1 MPQEE
6 VEKVLA
12 KAGDSKNRKLV
23 NIGAYFEETK
33 RQMTDVLK
41 KSTMERD
48 KIKNE
53 LKQLQEDNRRYR
65 NELEACE
72 RRSREKRQMEVISD
86 SDIEEIERIARMVP
100 KVLEDLQHD
109 KEGFV
114 TNLAAIDTATK
125 MVDKINGEYKRES
138 KQIDKDFKLARLEY
152 KMVMN
157 ERQNEIDHVKK
168 QIADLQVKT
177 DAQILPKKK
186 RPGLL
191 SYRKQLSRIFRC
203 HHSREDQTDYG
214 AI

>member
-1 MPQEE
+1 MTMESQNADSNMPQEE
-6 VEKVLA
+6 VEKVCDVMDDQNRVLA

-125 MVDKINGEYKRES
+125 MVDKINGEYKS
-138 KQIDKDFKLARLEY
+138 K
-152 KMVMN
+152 
-157 ERQNEIDHVKK
+157 
-168 QIADLQVKT
+168 LQY
-177 DAQILPKKK
+177 Q
-186 RPGLL
+186 
-191 SYRKQLSRIFRC
+191 RKQLKVATEIETSRKAKIEKIQKEIKVRYLIEF
-203 HHSREDQTDYG
+203 DYH
-214 AI
+214 